1 MKYLTINSPG
11 VKEYDYVDLAGDDIK
26 VEYALPPYHV
36 VTFKPGTNVRLAK
49 RAEQFYSIIA
59 DGKELIT
66 KDSKGTLIVPEL
78 NDGNVKMAFKPD
90 VTVFFDTFFGCTSL
104 TSIPEDLFANN
115 PNVVSFGYTLA
126 ELWSDLW
133 RFENDPDF
141 NGNTSWDFGFP
152 VLFGECGSLT
162 AIPEKLFANNTEVR
176 HFGMVF
182 ASCTGIT
189 SIPEKLFAN
198 NTKVRYFGRMPE
210 NPSDFGYALALLSVF
225 FGCGGIT
232 SIPEKLFAN
241 NPNVTDFAFVFSG
254 CASLQSIPAGLFDNN
269 RKATVFESTFGVCE
283 SLTGESPYTMI
294 GDKKVHL
301 YERSNYPDQFATPI
315 MYSKCFYSC
324 TGLSDYAQIP
334 SGWK

>member
-1 MKYLTINSPG
+1 M
-11 VKEYDYVDLAGDDIK
+11 
-26 VEYALPPYHV
+26 
-36 VTFKPGTNVRLAK
+36 TFKPGTNVRLAK

-66 KDSKGTLIVPEL
+66 KDSKGILIVPEL

-90 VTVFFDTFFGCTSL
+90 VTAFFDTFFGCTSL

-115 PNVVSFGYTLA
+115 PNVISFGYTPV
-126 ELWSDLW
+126 ELLCDWW
-133 RFENDPDF
+133 RFENDSDF
-141 NGNTSWDFGFP
+141 NDNASWDLGFP
-152 VLFGECGSLT
+152 TLFGECGSLT

-182 ASCTGIT
+182 TSCAGIT

-198 NTKVRYFGRMPE
+198 NTKVRHFGEMPE
-210 NPSDFGYALALLSVF
+210 NISDLGYAGVLSSVF
-225 FGCGGIT
+225 YGTEIT

-241 NPNVTDFAFVFSG
+241 NPNVTSFIFVFAE

-269 RKATVFESTFGVCE
+269 RRATEFWGTFNVCG

-294 GDKKVHL
+294 DGQKVHL
-301 YERSNYPDQFATPI
+301 YERQNHPTHFTTPTEHWN
-315 MYSKCFYSC
+315 CFFDCIS
-324 TGLSDYAQIP
+324 LSDYAQIP
-334 SGWK
+334 SDWK

>member
-1 MKYLTINSPG
+1 MILKLNTP
-11 VKEYDYVDLAGDDIK
+11 
-26 VEYALPPYHV
+26 PPYHT

-66 KDSKGTLIVPEL
+66 KDSKGILIVPEL

-90 VTVFFDTFFGCTSL
+90 VTAFFDTFFGCTSL

-115 PNVVSFGYTLA
+115 PNVISFGYTPV
-126 ELWSDLW
+126 ELLCDWW
-133 RFENDPDF
+133 RFENDSDF
-141 NGNTSWDFGFP
+141 NDNASWDLGLP

-176 HFGMVF
+176 
-182 ASCTGIT
+182 
-189 SIPEKLFAN
+189 
-198 NTKVRYFGRMPE
+198 YFGRMPE
-210 NPSDFGYALALLSVF
+210 NISDFGYAGALLSVF
-225 FGCGGIT
+225 CGTEIT

-241 NPNVTDFAFVFSG
+241 NPNVTDFTLVFLE

-269 RKATVFESTFGVCE
+269 RKATAFGGVFNVCE

-301 YERSNYPDQFATPI
+301 YERKNYPEHFTTPTEHQN
-315 MYSKCFYSC
+315 CFYGC
-324 TGLSDYAQIP
+324 AGLSDYAQIP
-334 SGWK
+334 SDWK